1 MHLQIRRIEVFC
13 TLENFTCTMIP
24 MACLFVQFEMRFEFV
39 RKINQMERN
48 TNSFAFGNLLT
59 QGSMVNYMLHLIQLN
74 AERQTW

>member
-39 RKINQMERN
+39 RKKLIKWKEIQIP
-48 TNSFAFGNLLT
+48 LLLAIIDT
-59 QGSMVNYMLHLIQLN
+59 RFYG
-74 AERQTW
+74 